1 MKALIGCAA
10 ILGLSAVT
18 AMAGEGRLS
27 NKSLTKIGLGG
38 MKLMSDSNGL
48 EIRGLGISDVTTGDK
63 GYKDDKGKKD
73 HHHPKGEGDK
83 CHDKQCQEKCGHEHQ
98 SCEHSGCHLE
108 TLCCHVQSSCR
119 AR

>member
-1 MKALIGCAA
+1 MKLLIGCAA

-27 NKSLTKIGLGG
+27 NQSLTKLGLGG
-38 MKLMSDSNGL
+38 MTLMSDSNGL
-48 EIRGLGISDVTTGDK
+48 EIRGLGVSDGATGEN
-63 GYKDDKGKKD
+63 GYKDEKGEK
-73 HHHPKGEGDK
+73 HHHPNGEGEK
-83 CHDKQCQEKCGHEHQ
+83 CHDQKCHEKCGHEHQ
-98 SCEHSGCHLE
+98 ICGHSGCHLE

>member
-27 NKSLTKIGLGG
+27 NPSLTKIGLGG

-48 EIRGLGISDVTTGDK
+48 EIRGLGISDTTTGDK
-63 GYKDDKGKKD
+63 GYKDEKGEKD
-73 HHHPKGEGDK
+73 HHPKGEGDK
-83 CHDKQCQEKCGHEHQ
+83 CHDKKCQEKCGHEHQ

-108 TLCCHVQSSCR
+108 TLCCHVQNSCR
-119 AR
+119 AH